1 MVNKR
6 YWTRTNTNFV
16 CKTNAIPIKQ
26 IPYLLIYLLCL
37 NMNEDII

>member
-1 MVNKR
+1 MVNKG

-26 IPYLLIYLLCL
+26 IPYIFMCL